1 MEDVMS
7 GFEIA
12 AVFGALAF
20 AALVGALIP
29 VLIEMKRAIA
39 ESGQLLA
46 RMNAELPTLIKEI
59 RETTQNLNAVVEF
72 TKDGVEHASVFL
84 HAVGEVGETVHNV
97 TDAVRSRNGLLA
109 SVIAGFKA
117 ATSAVKNRVRKGGDN
132 GG

>member
-1 MEDVMS
+1 MS

-46 RMNAELPTLIKEI
+46 RMNSELPTLIKEI

-72 TKDGVEHASVFL
+72 TKDGVEHAAVFL

-97 TDAVRSRNGLLA
+97 TDAVRGRNGSLLA
-109 SVIAGFKA
+109 SLASVVAGFKA
-117 ATSAVKNRVRKGGDN
+117 ASSVVKNRVHKGGDN